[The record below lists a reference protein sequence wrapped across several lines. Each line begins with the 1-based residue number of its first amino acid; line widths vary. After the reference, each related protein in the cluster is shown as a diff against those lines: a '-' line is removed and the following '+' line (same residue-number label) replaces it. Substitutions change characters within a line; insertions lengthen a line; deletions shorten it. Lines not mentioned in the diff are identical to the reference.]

1 MALFQTKKIQSF
13 IVFIIVLAAIL
24 WVFQDNF
31 LKLLV
36 FQKVSDQSILTAEE
50 PEETAYLEKIDN
62 FILKEYS
69 NEQILLHTIQAD
81 TYYSY
86 KNSPVQI
93 LQVEV
98 KTFNE
103 IQEEGL
109 VLTSNRAEILKSGEM
124 FFNGEVKIQTKT
136 GVSHELDTES
146 LIVLSDNGQIKSNKE
161 VTYLGET
168 AKIISEGMEM
178 SIDSDTMFLSGNV
191 KIFEDSGMTVDTK
204 NLYISHNAGEKI
216 YKSKEKTV
224 YRSKDTIVNSENG
237 IDMDM
242 NIQLINLLGKVE
254 VLSGPGGIL
263 KSTNVII
270 DQSNDGEVLKSNSL
284 SHFKSNT
291 VDIKAKKMHYDAVTK
306 KLQLMNRVVA
316 VYE

>member
-13 IVFIIVLAAIL
+13 ILFIIVLVAVL
-24 WVFQDNF
+24 WIFQDNF
-31 LKLLV
+31 LKLLAS
-36 FQKVSDQSILTAEE
+36 QKVTEQLVSTAEE
-50 PEETAYLEKIDN
+50 VKETAYLEKIDN

-69 NEQILLHTIQAD
+69 NQQILLHTIQAD

-103 IQEEGL
+103 TQEEGL

-136 GVSHELDTES
+136 GVLHELDTES

-168 AKIISEGMEM
+168 VRIISEGMEM
-178 SIDSDTMFLSGNV
+178 SIDSDTMYLTGNV

-204 NLYISHNAGEKI
+204 NLYISHDAGEKI

-306 KLQLMNRVVA
+306 KLELMNRVVA

>member
-31 LKLLV
+31 LRLLV
-36 FQKVSDQSILTAEE
+36 YQKVSEQSILTSEE

-81 TYYSY
+81 NYFSY

-93 LQVEV
+93 FDIEV
-98 KTFNE
+98 KTFNDS
-103 IQEEGL
+103 QEEGL
-109 VLTSNRAEILKSGEM
+109 VLRSNRAEILKSGEM
-124 FFNGEVKIQTKT
+124 LFNGEVKIETKT

-168 AKIISEGMEM
+168 LRIISEGMEM
-178 SIDSDTMFLSGNV
+178 NIDSDTMYLSGNV

-216 YKSKEKTV
+216 FKSKEKTV

-237 IDMDM
+237 IDMNM
-242 NIQLINLLGKVE
+242 NIKLINLLGKVE
-254 VLSGPGGIL
+254 VVSRPGGVF
-263 KSTNVII
+263 KSSNVVI

-291 VDIKAKKMHYDAVTK
+291 VDIKAKKMHYDAVSK
-306 KLQLMNRVVA
+306 KLELMNRVVA
-316 VYE
+316 IYE

>member
-1 MALFQTKKIQSF
+1 MTLFQTKKIKLFS
-13 IVFIIVLAAIL
+13 VFIIVLIAIL
-24 WVFQDNF
+24 WVSKDDFVKF
-31 LKLLV
+31 YVL
-36 FQKVSDQSILTAEE
+36 QKISEKSISDIKDTKEV
-50 PEETAYLEKIDN
+50 AYLEKIDN
-62 FILKEYS
+62 FLLKEYS
-69 NEQILLHTIQAD
+69 KEHILLHTLKAK
-81 TYYSY
+81 TYYSF
-86 KNSPVQI
+86 KNSPAQLFEV
-93 LQVEV
+93 LV
-98 KTFNE
+98 KTYDE
-103 IQEEGL
+103 VQKEGL
-109 VLTSNRAEILKSGEM
+109 VLVSSRAEIINSGEI
-124 FFNGEVKIQTKT
+124 FFDGDVEILSRQ
-136 GVSHELDTES
+136 GVSHKLNTDS
-146 LIVLSDNGQIKSNKE
+146 LTVLTDNGQIKSNEE
-161 VTYLGET
+161 VTYLGEK
-168 AKIISEGMEM
+168 ARIISEGMEM

-191 KIFEDSGMTVDTK
+191 KIFKDSGMTVDTK

-263 KSTNVII
+263 KSTNVVI

-284 SHFKSNT
+284 SHFKSKT

-306 KLQLMNRVVA
+306 KLQLMSRVLA

>member
-36 FQKVSDQSILTAEE
+36 FQKVSEQSILTAKE

-93 LQVEV
+93 FDVEV
-98 KTFNE
+98 KTFNDS
-103 IQEEGL
+103 QEEGL
-109 VLTSNRAEILKSGEM
+109 VLRSNRAEILKSGEM
-124 FFNGEVKIQTKT
+124 FFNGEVKIETKT

-168 AKIISEGMEM
+168 VRIISEGMEM
-178 SIDSDTMFLSGNV
+178 SVDSDTMHLSGNV

-242 NIQLINLLGKVE
+242 NIELFNLLGKVE
-254 VLSGPGGIL
+254 VVSGPGGIL
-263 KSTNVII
+263 KSTNVIV
-270 DQSNDGEVLKSNSL
+270 DRSNDGEVLKSNSL

-306 KLQLMNRVVA
+306 KLELMNRVVA

>member
-13 IVFIIVLAAIL
+13 IVFIIILASIL
-24 WVFQDNF
+24 WIFQDNF
-31 LKLLV
+31 LKLLA
-36 FQKVSDQSILTAEE
+36 FQKVSEQSILTAEE
-50 PEETAYLEKIDN
+50 PDETAYLEKIDN

-69 NEQILLHTIQAD
+69 NEQVLLHTIQAD

-93 LQVEV
+93 VDVEV

-103 IQEEGL
+103 KQEEGL
-109 VLTSNRAEILKSGEM
+109 VLRSNRAEILKSGEM

-168 AKIISEGMEM
+168 VRIISEGMEM
-178 SIDSDTMFLSGNV
+178 NIDSDTMYLSGNV
-191 KIFEDSGMTVDTK
+191 KIVEDSGMTVDTK

-242 NIQLINLLGKVE
+242 NIKLINLLGKVE
-254 VLSGPGGIL
+254 IVSGPGDIL
-263 KSTNVII
+263 KSSNVVI
-270 DQSNDGEVLKSNSL
+270 DQSNDG
-284 SHFKSNT
+284 
-291 VDIKAKKMHYDAVTK
+291 
-306 KLQLMNRVVA
+306 
-316 VYE
+316 

>member
-36 FQKVSDQSILTAEE
+36 FQKVSEQSILTSEK

-93 LQVEV
+93 LDVEV
-98 KTFNE
+98 KTFNDN
-103 IQEEGL
+103 QEEGL
-109 VLTSNRAEILKSGEM
+109 VLRSNSAEILKSGEM

-136 GVSHELDTES
+136 GV
-146 LIVLSDNGQIKSNKE
+146 
-161 VTYLGET
+161 
-168 AKIISEGMEM
+168 
-178 SIDSDTMFLSGNV
+178 
-191 KIFEDSGMTVDTK
+191 
-204 NLYISHNAGEKI
+204 
-216 YKSKEKTV
+216 
-224 YRSKDTIVNSENG
+224 
-237 IDMDM
+237 
-242 NIQLINLLGKVE
+242 
-254 VLSGPGGIL
+254 
-263 KSTNVII
+263 
-270 DQSNDGEVLKSNSL
+270 
-284 SHFKSNT
+284 
-291 VDIKAKKMHYDAVTK
+291 
-306 KLQLMNRVVA
+306 
-316 VYE
+316 

>member
-36 FQKVSDQSILTAEE
+36 FQKVSERSILTSEE
-50 PEETAYLEKIDN
+50 PEENAYLEKIDN
-62 FILKEYS
+62 FILKEFS

-81 TYYSY
+81 TYYSF
-86 KNSPVQI
+86 KKSPVQI
-93 LQVEV
+93 LNVEV
-98 KTFNE
+98 KTFNDF
-103 IQEEGL
+103 QEEGL
-109 VLTSNRAEILKSGEM
+109 VLRSNRAEILKSGEM

-168 AKIISEGMEM
+168 VRIISEGMEM
-178 SIDSDTMFLSGNV
+178 NIDSDTMYLSGNV

-224 YRSKDTIVNSENG
+224 YRSKDTIANSENG
-237 IDMDM
+237 IDMNM
-242 NIQLINLLGKVE
+242 NIKIINLLGKVE
-254 VLSGPGGIL
+254 VVSGPGGVL
-263 KSTNVII
+263 KSSNVII

-306 KLQLMNRVVA
+306 KLELMNRVVA

>member
-1 MALFQTKKIQSF
+1 MALFQTKKTQSF
-13 IVFIIVLAAIL
+13 IVFIIILASII
-24 WVFQDNF
+24 WIFQDNF
-31 LKLLV
+31 LKLLA
-36 FQKVSDQSILTAEE
+36 FQKVSEQSILTAEE

-69 NEQILLHTIQAD
+69 NEQVLLHTIQAD

-93 LQVEV
+93 VDVEV

-103 IQEEGL
+103 KQEEGL
-109 VLTSNRAEILKSGEM
+109 VLRSNRAEILKSGEM

-168 AKIISEGMEM
+168 VRIISEGMEM
-178 SIDSDTMFLSGNV
+178 NIDSDTMYLSGNV

-224 YRSKDTIVNSENG
+224 YRSKGTIINSENG

-242 NIQLINLLGKVE
+242 NIGLINLLGKVE
-254 VLSGPGGIL
+254 VMSSPGGIL
-263 KSTNVII
+263 KSSNVVI

-284 SHFKSNT
+284 SHFKSDT

-306 KLQLMNRVVA
+306 KLELMNKVVA

>member
-13 IVFIIVLAAIL
+13 ILFIIVLVGVL
-24 WVFQDNF
+24 WIFQENF
-31 LKLLV
+31 LKLLA
-36 FQKVSDQSILTAEE
+36 FKKVTEQSISTAQEVKE
-50 PEETAYLEKIDN
+50 SAYLEKIDN

-69 NEQILLHTIQAD
+69 NQQILLHTIQAD

-93 LQVEV
+93 FQVEV

-103 IQEEGL
+103 TQEEGL
-109 VLTSNRAEILKSGEM
+109 VLTSNRAEILKSGEI
-124 FFNGEVKIQTKT
+124 FFNDEVKIQTMI

-161 VTYLGET
+161 VTYLGEK
-168 AKIISEGMEM
+168 ARIISEGMEM
-178 SIDSDTMFLSGNV
+178 NIDSDTMYLSGNV
-191 KIFEDSGMTVDTK
+191 KIFENSGITVDTK
-204 NLYISHNAGEKI
+204 NLYISHEVGEKI
-216 YKSKEKTV
+216 YKSNEKTV

-237 IDMDM
+237 INMDM

-254 VLSGPGGIL
+254 VLTGPGGVL
-263 KSTNVII
+263 KSTNVVI
-270 DQSNDGEVLKSNSL
+270 DKSNDGEVLKSNSL

-291 VDIKAKKMHYDAVTK
+291 VDIKAKKMHYDAITK
-306 KLQLMNRVVA
+306 KLKLMNRVVA

>member
-13 IVFIIVLAAIL
+13 IVFIIILASII
-24 WVFQDNF
+24 WIFQDNF
-31 LKLLV
+31 LKLLA
-36 FQKVSDQSILTAEE
+36 FQKVSEQSILTAEE

-69 NEQILLHTIQAD
+69 NEQVLLHTIQAD

-93 LQVEV
+93 VDVEV

-103 IQEEGL
+103 KQEEGL
-109 VLTSNRAEILKSGEM
+109 VLRSNRAEILKSGEM

-168 AKIISEGMEM
+168 VRIISEGMEM
-178 SIDSDTMFLSGNV
+178 NIDSDTMYLRGNV
-191 KIFEDSGMTVDTK
+191 KIVEDSGMTVDTK

-242 NIQLINLLGKVE
+242 NIKLINLLGKVE
-254 VLSGPGGIL
+254 IVSGPGDIL
-263 KSTNVII
+263 KSSNVVI

-284 SHFKSNT
+284 SHFKSDT

-306 KLQLMNRVVA
+306 KLELMNKVVA

>member
-1 MALFQTKKIQSF
+1 MALFQTKKIQLF

-36 FQKVSDQSILTAEE
+36 FQKVSEQSILTSEE
-50 PEETAYLEKIDN
+50 PEENAYLEKIDN
-62 FILKEYS
+62 FILKQYS

-93 LQVEV
+93 LNVEV
-98 KTFNE
+98 KTFNDF
-103 IQEEGL
+103 QEEGL
-109 VLTSNRAEILKSGEM
+109 ELRSNRAEILKSGEM

-146 LIVLSDNGQIKSNKE
+146 LIVLSNNGQIKSNKE

-168 AKIISEGMEM
+168 VRIISEGMEM
-178 SIDSDTMFLSGNV
+178 NIDSDRMYLSGNV
-191 KIFEDSGMTVDTK
+191 KIFEDSGMTIDTK

-242 NIQLINLLGKVE
+242 NIELINLLGKVE
-254 VLSGPGGIL
+254 VMNGPEGIL
-263 KSTNVII
+263 KSSNVVI
-270 DQSNDGEVLKSNSL
+270 DQSNDGEVLKSNSP

-306 KLQLMNRVVA
+306 KLELMNRVVA

>member
-13 IVFIIVLAAIL
+13 IVFIIVLVGVL
-24 WVFQDNF
+24 WIFQDNF
-31 LKLLV
+31 LKLLA
-36 FQKVSDQSILTAEE
+36 FQKVTEQVVPSAGEVKE
-50 PEETAYLEKIDN
+50 AAYLEKIDN
-62 FILKEYS
+62 FLLSEYS
-69 NEQILLHTIQAD
+69 KEKILLHTIKAD

-93 LQVEV
+93 QKVQV
-98 KTFNE
+98 KTFNAT
-103 IQEEGL
+103 QEEGL
-109 VLTSNRAEILKSGEM
+109 VLTSNRAEMLKSGEM
-124 FFNGEVKIQTKT
+124 FFNGEVKIQSNT
-136 GVSHELDTES
+136 GISHELDTES
-146 LIVLSDNGQIKSNKE
+146 LIVLSENGQIKSNKE

-168 AKIISEGMEM
+168 VRIISEGMEM
-178 SIDSDTMFLSGNV
+178 SIDSDTMYLSGNV
-191 KIFEDSGMTVDTK
+191 KIFDDSGMTVDTK
-204 NLYISHNAGEKI
+204 NLYISHDAGEKI
-216 YKSKEKTV
+216 YKSNEKTV
-224 YRSKDTIVNSENG
+224 YRSKDTVVNSENG

-242 NIQLINLLGKVE
+242 NIELINLLGKVE
-254 VLSGPGGIL
+254 VMSGPGGIL

-306 KLQLMNRVVA
+306 KLELMNRVVA

>member
-13 IVFIIVLAAIL
+13 IVFIIILASIL
-24 WVFQDNF
+24 WIFQDNF
-31 LKLLV
+31 LKLLA
-36 FQKVSDQSILTAEE
+36 FQKVSEQSILTAEE

-69 NEQILLHTIQAD
+69 NEQVLLHTIQAD

-93 LQVEV
+93 VDVEV

-103 IQEEGL
+103 KQEEGL
-109 VLTSNRAEILKSGEM
+109 VLRSNRAEILKSGEM

-168 AKIISEGMEM
+168 VRIISEGMEM
-178 SIDSDTMFLSGNV
+178 NIDSDTMYLSGNV
-191 KIFEDSGMTVDTK
+191 KIVEDSGMTVDTK

-237 IDMDM
+237 IDM
-242 NIQLINLLGKVE
+242 NIKLINLLGKVE
-254 VLSGPGGIL
+254 IVSGPGDIL
-263 KSTNVII
+263 KSSNVVI

-284 SHFKSNT
+284 SHFKSDT

-306 KLQLMNRVVA
+306 KLELMNKVVA

>member
-36 FQKVSDQSILTAEE
+36 FQKVSDQSILSAEE

-93 LQVEV
+93 LNVEV
-98 KTFNE
+98 KTFNDN
-103 IQEEGL
+103 QDEGL
-109 VLTSNRAEILKSGEM
+109 VLRSNRAEILKSGEM
-124 FFNGEVKIQTKT
+124 FFNGEVKIETKT

-146 LIVLSDNGQIKSNKE
+146 LIVLSDNGQIKSKKE

-168 AKIISEGMEM
+168 VRIISEGMEM
-178 SIDSDTMFLSGNV
+178 NIDSDTMYLGGNV

-204 NLYISHNAGEKI
+204 NLYISHNGGEKI

-224 YRSKDTIVNSENG
+224 YRSKDTIANSENG

-242 NIQLINLLGKVE
+242 NIKLINLLGKVE
-254 VLSGPGGIL
+254 IVNGPGDIL
-263 KSTNVII
+263 KSSNVVI
-270 DQSNDGEVLKSNSL
+270 DQSNGGEVLKSNSL

-306 KLQLMNRVVA
+306 KLELMNRVVA

>member
-1 MALFQTKKIQSF
+1 MALFQTKKTQSF
-13 IVFIIVLAAIL
+13 IVFIIILASIL
-24 WVFQDNF
+24 WIFQDNF
-31 LKLLV
+31 LKLLA
-36 FQKVSDQSILTAEE
+36 FQKVSEQSILTAEE

-69 NEQILLHTIQAD
+69 NEQVLLHTIQAD

-93 LQVEV
+93 VDVEV

-103 IQEEGL
+103 KQEEGL
-109 VLTSNRAEILKSGEM
+109 VLRSNRAEILKSGEM

-168 AKIISEGMEM
+168 VRIISEGMEM
-178 SIDSDTMFLSGNV
+178 NIDSDTMYLSGNV
-191 KIFEDSGMTVDTK
+191 KIVEDSGMTVDTK

-242 NIQLINLLGKVE
+242 NIKLINLLGKVE
-254 VLSGPGGIL
+254 IVSGPGDIL
-263 KSTNVII
+263 KSSNVVI

-284 SHFKSNT
+284 SHFKSDT

-306 KLQLMNRVVA
+306 KLELMNKVVA

>member
-13 IVFIIVLAAIL
+13 IVFIIVLIAIL

-50 PEETAYLEKIDN
+50 PKDTAYLEKIDN

-93 LQVEV
+93 LEVEV
-98 KTFNE
+98 KTFNDT
-103 IQEEGL
+103 QEEGL
-109 VLTSNRAEILKSGEM
+109 ILSSNRAEILNSGEM
-124 FFNGEVKIQTKT
+124 FFNGEVKIQTKK
-136 GVSHELDTES
+136 GVSHKLDTES
-146 LIVLSDNGQIKSNKE
+146 LIVLSDSGQIKSNKE

-168 AKIISEGMEM
+168 VRIISEGMEM
-178 SIDSDTMFLSGNV
+178 SIDSDTMYLSGNV

-216 YKSKEKTV
+216 YKSQEKTV
-224 YRSKDTIVNSENG
+224 YQSKNTIVNSENG

-242 NIQLINLLGKVE
+242 NIELINLLGKVE
-254 VLSGPGGIL
+254 VISGSGGIL
-263 KSTNVII
+263 KSSNVVI

-291 VDIKAKKMHYDAVTK
+291 VDIKAKKMHYDIVTK
-306 KLQLMNRVVA
+306 KLQLMNKVVA

>member
-36 FQKVSDQSILTAEE
+36 FQKVSEQSILTAEE

-86 KNSPVQI
+86 KNSPIQI
-93 LQVEV
+93 LNVEV
-98 KTFNE
+98 KTFNDN
-103 IQEEGL
+103 QEEGL
-109 VLTSNRAEILKSGEM
+109 VLRSNRAEILKSGEM
-124 FFNGEVKIQTKT
+124 FFNGEVKIETKT

-168 AKIISEGMEM
+168 VRIISEGMEM
-178 SIDSDTMFLSGNV
+178 NIDSDTMYLSGNV

-204 NLYISHNAGEKI
+204 NLNIGHNAGEKI

-242 NIQLINLLGKVE
+242 NIKLINLLGKVE
-254 VLSGPGGIL
+254 VVSASGGVL
-263 KSTNVII
+263 KSSNVVI

-291 VDIKAKKMHYDAVTK
+291 VDIKAKKMHYDAVSK
-306 KLQLMNRVVA
+306 KLELMNRVVA

>member
-1 MALFQTKKIQSF
+1 
-13 IVFIIVLAAIL
+13 
-24 WVFQDNF
+24 
-31 LKLLV
+31 
-36 FQKVSDQSILTAEE
+36 
-50 PEETAYLEKIDN
+50 
-62 FILKEYS
+62 
-69 NEQILLHTIQAD
+69 LHTIQAD

-103 IQEEGL
+103 TQEEGL

-168 AKIISEGMEM
+168 VRIISEGMEM
-178 SIDSDTMFLSGNV
+178 SIDSDTMYLTGNV

-204 NLYISHNAGEKI
+204 NLYISHDAGEKI
-216 YKSKEKTV
+216 YKSNEKTV
-224 YRSKDTIVNSENG
+224 YRSKDTVVNSENG

-242 NIQLINLLGKVE
+242 NIELINLLGKVE
-254 VLSGPGGIL
+254 VLNGPGGIL
-263 KSTNVII
+263 KSTNVIV
-270 DQSNDGEVLKSNSL
+270 DRSNDGEVLKSNSL

-291 VDIKAKKMHYDAVTK
+291 VDIKAKKCIMML
-306 KLQLMNRVVA
+306 LQRNFN
-316 VYE
+316 

>member
-1 MALFQTKKIQSF
+1 MALFQTKKIHSF
-13 IVFIIVLAAIL
+13 ILFIIVLVAVL
-24 WVFQDNF
+24 WIFQDNF
-31 LKLLV
+31 LKLLAS
-36 FQKVSDQSILTAEE
+36 QKVTEQLVSNAEE
-50 PEETAYLEKIDN
+50 VKETAYLEKIDN

-69 NEQILLHTIQAD
+69 NQQILFHTIQAD

-93 LQVEV
+93 FQVEV

-103 IQEEGL
+103 TQEEGL

-136 GVSHELDTES
+136 GVLHELDTES

-168 AKIISEGMEM
+168 VRIISEGMEM
-178 SIDSDTMFLSGNV
+178 SIDSDTMYLSGNV

-204 NLYISHNAGEKI
+204 NLYIIHDAGEKI

-306 KLQLMNRVVA
+306 KLKLMNRVVA

>member
-13 IVFIIVLAAIL
+13 IVSIIVLVAVL
-24 WVFQDNF
+24 WIFQDNF

-36 FQKVSDQSILTAEE
+36 SQKVTEQLGSTAEE
-50 PEETAYLEKIDN
+50 VKETAYLEKIDN

-69 NEQILLHTIQAD
+69 NQQILLHTIQAD

-93 LQVEV
+93 LEVEV

-103 IQEEGL
+103 TQEEGL

-168 AKIISEGMEM
+168 VRIISEGMEM
-178 SIDSDTMFLSGNV
+178 SIDSDTMYLSGNV

-204 NLYISHNAGEKI
+204 NLYISHDAGEKI

-306 KLQLMNRVVA
+306 KLELMNRVVA

>member
-1 MALFQTKKIQSF
+1 MALFQTNKIQSF
-13 IVFIIVLAAIL
+13 IVFIIVLVSVL

-31 LKLLV
+31 VKLLAS
-36 FQKVSDQSILTAEE
+36 QKVTEQLVSTAEVLK
-50 PEETAYLEKIDN
+50 ETAYLEKIDN

-86 KNSPVQI
+86 KNSPVEI
-93 LQVEV
+93 LEVEV

-103 IQEEGL
+103 TQDEGL
-109 VLTSNRAEILKSGEM
+109 VLTSNRAEIRKSGEM
-124 FFNGEVKIQTKT
+124 FFNGEVKILTKT
-136 GVSHELDTES
+136 GVSHEIDTDS
-146 LIVLSDNGQIKSNKE
+146 LIVFSDNGQIKSNKE

-168 AKIISEGMEM
+168 VRIISEGMEM
-178 SIDSDTMFLSGNV
+178 SIDSDTMYLIGNV
-191 KIFEDSGMTVDTK
+191 KIFEDSGTIVDTK
-204 NLYISHNAGEKI
+204 NLYISHDAGEKI

-242 NIQLINLLGKVE
+242 NIKLINLLGKVE
-254 VLSGPGGIL
+254 ILIGPGGIL
-263 KSTNVII
+263 KSTDVII

-291 VDIKAKKMHYDAVTK
+291 VDIKSKKMHYDAVTK
-306 KLQLMNRVVA
+306 KLELMNRVVA

>member
-1 MALFQTKKIQSF
+1 MALLQTKKIQSF
-13 IVFIIVLAAIL
+13 IVFIIVLVAIL

-36 FQKVSDQSILTAEE
+36 FQKVSNQLILTAEE
-50 PEETAYLEKIDN
+50 SQENAYLEKIDN

-69 NEQILLHTIQAD
+69 NEQILLHTIKAD

-93 LQVEV
+93 HQVEV
-98 KTFNE
+98 KTFNDN
-103 IQEEGL
+103 QEEGL
-109 VLTSNRAEILKSGEM
+109 LLTSNRAEILKTGEI

-146 LIVLSDNGQIKSNKE
+146 LIVLSDDGQIKSNRE

-168 AKIISEGMEM
+168 ARFISEGMQM
-178 SIDSDTMFLSGNV
+178 NIDSDKMYLRGNV
-191 KIFEDSGMTVDTK
+191 KIFDDSGITVDTK

-224 YRSKDTIVNSENG
+224 YRSKHTIVNSESG

-242 NIQLINLLGKVE
+242 NIKLINLLGKVE
-254 VLSGPGGIL
+254 ALTSSGGIL
-263 KSTNVII
+263 KSSNVEI
-270 DQSNDGEVLKSNSL
+270 DQSNGGEVLKSNSL

-291 VDIKAKKMHYDAVTK
+291 VDIKAKKMHYDGVTK
-306 KLQLMNRVVA
+306 KLELMKEVVA
-316 VYE
+316 IYE

>member
-36 FQKVSDQSILTAEE
+36 FQKVSDQSILSAEE

-93 LQVEV
+93 LNVEV
-98 KTFNE
+98 KTFNDN
-103 IQEEGL
+103 QEEGL
-109 VLTSNRAEILKSGEM
+109 VLRSNRAEILKSGEM
-124 FFNGEVKIQTKT
+124 FFNGEVKIETKT

-168 AKIISEGMEM
+168 VRIISEGMEM
-178 SIDSDTMFLSGNV
+178 NIDSDTMYLGGNV
-191 KIFEDSGMTVDTK
+191 KIFEDSGMTIDTK

-224 YRSKDTIVNSENG
+224 YRSKDTIANSENG

-242 NIQLINLLGKVE
+242 NIKLINLLGKVE
-254 VLSGPGGIL
+254 IVNGPGDIL
-263 KSTNVII
+263 KSSNVVI

-291 VDIKAKKMHYDAVTK
+291 VDIKANKMHYDAITK
-306 KLQLMNRVVA
+306 KLELMSKVVA